1 MTLIILYANARSLTK
16 IGLLKIWE
24 GIDMKA
30 LFNCSVIKNVYLR
43 LGSFPIEL
51 EITYTDDPKLSWVSR
66 KSIDSMCNRE
76 YHKEK
81 YEKAYNTIK
90 EALLNKESFVE
101 IEI

>member
-1 MTLIILYANARSLTK
+1 
-16 IGLLKIWE
+16 
-24 GIDMKA
+24 MKA

-43 LGSFPIEL
+43 LNSSPIEL
-51 EITYTDDPKLSWVSR
+51 EITYTDEPNKTWLIR

-76 YHKEK
+76 YHKER

-90 EALLNKESFVE
+90 QALLNKESFVE

>member
-1 MTLIILYANARSLTK
+1 
-16 IGLLKIWE
+16 
-24 GIDMKA
+24 MKA

-43 LGSFPIEL
+43 LNSSPIEL
-51 EITYTDDPKLSWVSR
+51 EITYTDDPKKSWISR
-66 KSIDSMCNRE
+66 KSIGSMDNGS

-90 EALLNKESFVE
+90 QALLNKEPFVE